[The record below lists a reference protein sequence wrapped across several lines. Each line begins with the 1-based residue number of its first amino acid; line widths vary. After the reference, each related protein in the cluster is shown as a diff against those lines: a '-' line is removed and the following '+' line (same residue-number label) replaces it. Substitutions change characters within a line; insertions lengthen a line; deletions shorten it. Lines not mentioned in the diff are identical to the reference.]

1 MKPKIKII
9 TFATESYEPFRQRLN
24 KKILEVYPVYHIQKT
39 EHDIDEQFKKD
50 NEHIFKY
57 KRGYGYW
64 LWKPYFILQEMTK
77 LEPNELLFYMD
88 SQDMVSS
95 KFFDVFIEHMETND
109 LFVFD
114 MIHLHRYWTKRD
126 CFVLMDCDTS
136 KYHNANQLEAGL
148 IGVKNSPLTF
158 QVITEWLQN
167 CQDENI
173 VTDLPNISGEP
184 NFDGFRDHRHDQSIL
199 TNLFLKYNISSV
211 DKKHHDVVSYHC
223 N

>member
-1 MKPKIKII
+1 MK
-9 TFATESYEPFRQRLN
+9 
-24 KKILEVYPVYHIQKT
+24 
-39 EHDIDEQFKKD
+39 
-50 NEHIFKY
+50 
-57 KRGYGYW
+57 
-64 LWKPYFILQEMTK
+64 
-77 LEPNELLFYMD
+77 
-88 SQDMVSS
+88 
-95 KFFDVFIEHMETND
+95 TND
-109 LFVFD
+109 FFVFD
-114 MIHLHRYWTKRD
+114 MIHLHRDWTKRD

-173 VTDLPNISGEP
+173 VTDLPNISGES